1 MRDAK
6 TIEVIRNRPSRRAVI
21 AVAMIVILL
30 IIDLI
35 IVGMVVSQAR
45 DHDLTIRRQQTVEAF
60 YAAEAGVNMSIRELM
75 VPADEDGDGVEGS
88 ISDENPNDFDT
99 DPILGNARFY
109 VSKSGTTLTSEGRSG
124 EARRTMTAE
133 VTPNHDGGGDA
144 VTRLYIVRTGLW

>member
-1 MRDAK
+1 MRD
-6 TIEVIRNRPSRRAVI
+6 TRIIEATGSRSNRRAII

-45 DHDLTIRRQQTVEAF
+45 DHDLTIRRQQTIEAF

-75 VPADEDGDGVEGS
+75 VPDDEDGDGEEGS
-88 ISDENPNDFDT
+88 ISDEDPNDFDT

-109 VSKSGTTLTSEGRSG
+109 VAKSGNILKSEGRSG

-133 VTPNHDGGGDA
+133 ITP
-144 VTRLYIVRTGLW
+144 

>member
-45 DHDLTIRRQQTVEAF
+45 EHDLTIRRLQTIEAF

-75 VPADEDGDGVEGS
+75 VPGDEDADGDTGT
-88 ISDENPNDFDT
+88 ISFESDPGPYDPDND
-99 DPILGNARFY
+99 PALGNAQFY
-109 VSKSGTTLTSEGRSG
+109 VLGTDPVTTLTSEGRSG

-133 VTPNHDGGGDA
+133 LTP
-144 VTRLYIVRTGLW
+144 

>member
-1 MRDAK
+1 MRDIRI
-6 TIEVIRNRPSRRAVI
+6 IEATGGRSSRRAII

-75 VPADEDGDGVEGS
+75 VPDDEDGDGFTGS

-99 DPILGNARFY
+99 DPTLGNARFY
-109 VSKSGTTLTSEGRSG
+109 VAKSGTILTSEGRSG

-133 VTPNHDGGGDA
+133 ITP
-144 VTRLYIVRTGLW
+144 